1 MTSIKTVCAL
11 CGCHIEGSPC
21 AQTISHG
28 LCHTCA
34 DALKRSMAGER
45 VEMRF
50 WEPGRRL
57 NQGIINLAEVDAK
70 LIRIQAAEG
79 RTEREII

>member
-1 MTSIKTVCAL
+1 MTSIKKVCHL
-11 CGCHIEGSPC
+11 CGTHIEGSPC

-28 LCHTCA
+28 LCRTCA
-34 DALKRSMAGER
+34 DAMRRSMAGER

-50 WEPGRRL
+50 WEPGHRL
-57 NQGIINLAEVDAK
+57 NQGIININEVDAK